1 MGALPSVVRPPASP
15 LAARAR
21 RRARRRAVRPLAVLA
36 AIASLLAACGTGAPE
51 HVRIG
56 LAVPLSGPRAA
67 LGQQVLD
74 GARLAVE
81 DLDRDGGLLGHD
93 VELVVVDDAD
103 LLRLPAQL
111 ASLAERSRVT
121 AVIGPEVPG
130 VVLGPRSPLTRRGVP
145 ALLPTAFTGDLD
157 DASTHVARLVPSAH
171 DQGTALGRW
180 LREVRGIDRAAV
192 LVADDLEGEAARI
205 ELTDALA
212 GAGVEV
218 AAVRSADPGAAR
230 LDPVLE
236 RLRSEAGDAGAVLLW
251 GPPEVAARATL
262 AVRRLGWD
270 VQVAVGSS
278 AFVADYRSLAGQASE
293 GVVLPFPYRP
303 EWFGPR
309 LTSLMIRYHAERP
322 LGVLP
327 GLDTLVLDV
336 PVLALAAYDAVLTVG
351 AAVEAAGTREPA
363 AVAEAMARAAVDGVL
378 TDYTGAREA
387 WDAEDLHVA
396 RFHRFATV
404 FDVDPRLD
412 TDQQREF
419 WRQQVTADYLPDEI
433 RSGPAGVLLDRLLAE
448 RRDDVPTY
456 APPLPPPGPV
466 GRP

>member
-1 MGALPSVVRPPASP
+1 M
-15 LAARAR
+15 
-21 RRARRRAVRPLAVLA
+21 
-36 AIASLLAACGTGAPE
+36 LLAACGTGAPD

-56 LAVPLSGPRAA
+56 LVVPLSGPRAA

-74 GARLAVE
+74 GARLAIE
-81 DLDRDGGLLGHD
+81 DVDDDGGLLGRD

-103 LLRLPAQL
+103 LLRLPQQL

-157 DASTHVARLVPSAH
+157 QAATHVARLVPAAR
-171 DQGTALGRW
+171 DQATALGRW
-180 LREVRGIDRAAV
+180 LAGERGIDRIAL
-192 LVADDLEGEAARI
+192 LVADDLEGEAARD
-205 ELTDALA
+205 ELTDGLTA
-212 GAGVEV
+212 AGVEV
-218 AAVRSADPGAAR
+218 AAARSADPGATR
-230 LDPVLE
+230 LDPVVQ
-236 RLRSEAGDAGAVLLW
+236 RLRSDAGDAGAVLVW
-251 GPPEVAARATL
+251 APPDVAARATL
-262 AVRRLGWD
+262 AVRRLDWD

-278 AFVADYRSLAGQASE
+278 AFVADYRSLAGEASE
-293 GVVLPFPYRP
+293 GVVLPLAYRP

-322 LGVLP
+322 LGALP

-336 PVLALAAYDAVLTVG
+336 PVLALAGYDAVLTVA
-351 AAVEAAGTREPA
+351 AAVEAAGSRQPDVVADAMTTTR
-363 AVAEAMARAAVDGVL
+363 VDGVL
-378 TDYTGAREA
+378 TTYDGSREA
-387 WDAEDLHVA
+387 WDVDDLHVA
-396 RFHRFATV
+396 RFHRYATV

-412 TDQQREF
+412 TAEQREF
-419 WRQQVTADYLPDEI
+419 WRQQVSADYLPDELL
-433 RSGPAGVLLDRLLAE
+433 SGPAGALLERLLAE

-456 APPLPPPGPV
+456 APPLPAPGPV